1 MVRTK
6 KWQSEPCGLN
16 VTISASFD
24 WSVAIFTTS
33 LESQE
38 SYLTLRNLTLQIT
51 WDFFNLHSTFARL
64 YNANA
69 SPALHLRSAGSL
81 AITYA
86 WLLKPSSLLLYFY
99 TANSTASRHLKIS
112 QSSLLLEF
120 LFSLMRDWSLQA
132 MTWIMIIVAVFTYK
146 SHKQKSIKVSLIRL
160 LNRHLF
166 MKVRDQKLLPILC
179 RKYEFYA
186 EVYAEVYAVD
196 VEEGTQDMLT
206 KSSGW
211 FLEVFSP
218 AKKWLFSFG
227 SVDVSKRPYLA
238 TDITVSNQGT
248 YFAKCLDW

>member
-6 KWQSEPCGLN
+6 KRRPEPSGLN
-16 VTISASFD
+16 ITISASWD

-69 SPALHLRSAGSL
+69 SPALHLCSAGSL

-86 WLLKPSSLLLYFY
+86 RLLKPSSLLLYFY
-99 TANSTASRHLKIS
+99 IANSTASRHLKIS

-132 MTWIMIIVAVFTYK
+132 TTWIMTIVAVFIYK
-146 SHKQKSIKVSLIRL
+146 SHKQKSIKVSLVRL

-186 EVYAEVYAVD
+186 EVYAVD
-196 VEEGTQDMLT
+196 VEEGTKDMLT

-218 AKKWLFSFG
+218 AKKVTFQFW
-227 SVDVSKRPYLA
+227 
-238 TDITVSNQGT
+238 
-248 YFAKCLDW
+248 